1 MPLPCISFIYNTQNK
16 SFFNVINT
24 ITLILYKHFF
34 FFVRTWLTP
43 NNADVERAKSEEE
56 DEEEEEEEAA
66 AEVVSFVQDVQDP
79 MANKGKKKMS
89 TTRTVLSNVANKN
102 NNRNVA
108 RPSETLKIR
117 RKIRDSASGEGIF
130 NLFSGDTSASASTV
144 KEELLK
150 NQKKTK
156 EIKKKKGP
164 KMHRADVDNKPTGYI
179 AEGNRFITNDLL

>member
-1 MPLPCISFIYNTQNK
+1 M
-16 SFFNVINT
+16 
-24 ITLILYKHFF
+24 
-34 FFVRTWLTP
+34 TP

-56 DEEEEEEEAA
+56 DEEEEEEEEAA

-79 MANKGKKKMS
+79 MANKGKKKSS

>member
-1 MPLPCISFIYNTQNK
+1 
-16 SFFNVINT
+16 
-24 ITLILYKHFF
+24 
-34 FFVRTWLTP
+34 
-43 NNADVERAKSEEE
+43 
-56 DEEEEEEEAA
+56 
-66 AEVVSFVQDVQDP
+66 VVSFVQDVQDP
-79 MANKGKKKMS
+79 MANKGKKKSS
-89 TTRTVLSNVANKN
+89 TTRTVLSNVAN